1 MKDADGRGK
10 ARKKEQPVG
19 SSVTRQAGRVV
30 EVVNNKLIRNG
41 SKIAMDE
48 RADEQGPGQEGG
60 KKKKKANHGAV
71 SCEPHPLC
79 GD

>member
-10 ARKKEQPVG
+10 IRKKEQPVG
-19 SSVTRQAGRVV
+19 SSVTQQAGRVV

-48 RADEQGPGQEGG
+48 RVDKQGPREEGG
-60 KKKKKANHGAV
+60 KKKKEK
-71 SCEPHPLC
+71 SQSWSSEL
-79 GD
+79 